1 MNYITPEGHI
11 LVKKKL
17 SLLWKKERPYVTQKV
32 KEAAAMGD
40 RSENAEYIYGKKQ
53 LREIDKKIR
62 FLSKKLDSLQV
73 IDKLPKDQTKIYFG
87 AWVTLSSPT
96 QSRQTFRIVGPD
108 ETELNRSYI
117 SLAGPLARALIG
129 KQSGDNVSIIKPEE
143 KPHKKSKTTTENQRE
158 INYKII
164 CINYGG
170 APTE

>member
-87 AWVTLSSPT
+87 AWVTLSSPR
-96 QSRQTFRIVGPD
+96 QARQTFRIVGPD

-117 SLAGPLARALIG
+117 SLAAPLALALIG

-143 KPHKKSKTTTENQRE
+143 KPHKKGKTTTENQRE

>member
-1 MNYITPEGHI
+1 MTYITPEGHI

-17 SLLWKKERPYVTQKV
+17 SLLWKKERPHVTQKV

-62 FLSKKLDSLQV
+62 VLSKKLDSLQV
-73 IDKLPKDQTKIYFG
+73 IDKLPKDQSKIYFG
-87 AWVTLSSPT
+87 AWVTISSPT
-96 QSRQTFRIVGPD
+96 QDRQTFRIVGPD

-117 SLAGPLARALIG
+117 SLDAPLARALIG
-129 KQSGDNVSIIKPEE
+129 KESGDNVSIIKPKE
-143 KPHKKSKTTTENQRE
+143 KLPKKGKITSEDQRE

-164 CINYGG
+164 CVNYGG

>member
-73 IDKLPKDQTKIYFG
+73 IDKLPKDQFASLVIL
-87 AWVTLSSPT
+87 VLC
-96 QSRQTFRIVGPD
+96 IV
-108 ETELNRSYI
+108 NF
-117 SLAGPLARALIG
+117 A
-129 KQSGDNVSIIKPEE
+129 
-143 KPHKKSKTTTENQRE
+143 
-158 INYKII
+158 
-164 CINYGG
+164 
-170 APTE
+170 